1 MTAKQILEFANEHAR
16 DSTEEL
22 FRLEQSLIQL
32 GIDLT
37 IKAEQEPYDTTLIKQ
52 IQDANEKLQ
61 MVILMK
67 IQRLELF
74 RQSSLKEID

>member
-22 FRLEQSLIQL
+22 FRLEQVLIQCGVEL
-32 GIDLT
+32 A
-37 IKAEQEPYDTTLIKQ
+37 IKAEQEPYDKTLIKQ
-52 IQDANEKLQ
+52 MQDTNEKLQ

-67 IQRLELF
+67 SQRLELF
-74 RQSSLKEID
+74 YQSGI